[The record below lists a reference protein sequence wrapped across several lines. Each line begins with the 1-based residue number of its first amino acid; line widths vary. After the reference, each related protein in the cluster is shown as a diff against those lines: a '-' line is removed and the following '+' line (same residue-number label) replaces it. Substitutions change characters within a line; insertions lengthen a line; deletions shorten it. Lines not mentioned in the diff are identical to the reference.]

1 MPFRKGFPLI
11 TPSTTGQDSDK
22 PLLDVE
28 NLRVYYPVRGPLI
41 QKIFQREKLSV
52 HAVDGVS
59 FTLKPGEIFGL
70 VGESG
75 CGKTTTGRAV
85 LRLVEPTSGSIKFEG
100 MNITTMKE
108 ERLRPLRTRMQATS
122 QDPPRSLNPAMSIGR
137 AIGHPL
143 KIHGLAWQEED
154 VKNQVLTAMREVGL
168 TPEEQLYDK
177 YPSDL
182 SGGQKQRAVIARAM
196 ILKPKFVVADEPV
209 AMLDMSIRAKI
220 LELMLQLKEKYGLTY
235 LFITHDLATAKLIC
249 DRIAIMYLGQ
259 VVEVGDAKEIFHD
272 PKHPYTRALLG
283 AIPIPDPDRRRFK
296 TIPKGEVPDAIY
308 PPEGCRFHPRCPVAT
323 PTCGWEPRD
332 VLDLLDERALD
343 ERVGERDEAIL
354 GPRTRAKID
363 GETLRLPAGEAGLHR
378 TPEWLLSLLVLAAG
392 AADFALVPAVG
403 VSVVSSGLLALL
415 LIDRLARR
423 EALRTNRVTIET
435 ERIRARIVEIL
446 GAAPEP
452 LSRAVLETTEGDG
465 EVLVNFA
472 PAVDPGLRKVE
483 DREVR
488 CVLY

>member
-1 MPFRKGFPLI
+1 VTDAVVEVEDLRKFFPVKLPALQRVVMRA
-11 TPSTTGQDSDK
+11 TP
-22 PLLDVE
+22 
-28 NLRVYYPVRGPLI
+28 I
-41 QKIFQREKLSV
+41 V

-59 FTLKPGEIFGL
+59 FRLRKGEIFGL

-75 CGKTTTGRAV
+75 CGKTTVGRTV
-85 LRLVEPTSGSIKFEG
+85 LRLLEPTSGTIRFEG
-100 MNITTMKE
+100 TDITHVKE
-108 ERLRPLRTRMQATS
+108 KKLRDTRKAMQIIF
-122 QDPPRSLNPAMSIGR
+122 QDPHASLNPAMSIGQSI
-137 AIGHPL
+137 ADPL
-143 KIHGLAWQEED
+143 MIHGIATEQKAKKAALD
-154 VKNQVLTAMREVGL
+154 IMTEVGL
-168 TPEEQLYDK
+168 SPAEQLYGK
-177 YPSDL
+177 YPADL

-363 GETLRLPAGEAGLHR
+363 GETLRLPAEEAGLHR
-378 TPEWLLSLLVLAAG
+378 TPKWLLSLLVLAAG

-435 ERIRARIVEIL
+435 ERIQARIVEIL
-446 GAAPEP
+446 GAAPAP

>member
-85 LRLVEPTSGSIKFEG
+85 LRLVDPTSGSIKFEG
-100 MNITTMKE
+100 MNITTLKE
-108 ERLRPLRTRMQATS
+108 KVLRPLRTRMQIIF
-122 QDPPRSLNPAMSIGR
+122 QDPHASLNPAMSIGR

-154 VKNQVLTAMREVGL
+154 VRKRVLTAMREVGL

-196 ILKPKFVVADEPV
+196 ILKPKFIVADEPV
-209 AMLDMSIRAKI
+209 AMLDMSIRAKV
-220 LELMLQLKEKYGLTY
+220 LELMLDLKKKYNLTY
-235 LFITHDLATAKLIC
+235 LFITHDLATAKFLC
-249 DRIAIMYLGQ
+249 DRIAIMYLGRI
-259 VVEVGDAKEIFHD
+259 VESGPAKIIYND
-272 PKHPYTRALLG
+272 PKHPYTKALLQ
-283 AIPIPDPDRRRFK
+283 AIPIPDPRRRARK
-296 TIPKGEVPDAIY
+296 VLPKGEVPDAVN
-308 PPEGCRFHPRCPVAT
+308 PPMGCRFHPRCPAVL
-323 PTCGWEPRD
+323 PTCGWEGKDFLDYLEERRTDLEKGKVDEANLGP
-332 VLDLLDERALD
+332 LDLWKAKGLVAERQCRPENITIITEYIRSILNEAPSPLSKAV
-343 ERVGERDEAIL
+343 ERVKNIEN
-354 GPRTRAKID
+354 
-363 GETLRLPAGEAGLHR
+363 RLVVQFRIPDPLDVKEVEGRLVEC
-378 TPEWLLSLLVLAAG
+378 LL
-392 AADFALVPAVG
+392 
-403 VSVVSSGLLALL
+403 
-415 LIDRLARR
+415 
-423 EALRTNRVTIET
+423 
-435 ERIRARIVEIL
+435 
-446 GAAPEP
+446 
-452 LSRAVLETTEGDG
+452 
-465 EVLVNFA
+465 
-472 PAVDPGLRKVE
+472 
-483 DREVR
+483 
-488 CVLY
+488 Y